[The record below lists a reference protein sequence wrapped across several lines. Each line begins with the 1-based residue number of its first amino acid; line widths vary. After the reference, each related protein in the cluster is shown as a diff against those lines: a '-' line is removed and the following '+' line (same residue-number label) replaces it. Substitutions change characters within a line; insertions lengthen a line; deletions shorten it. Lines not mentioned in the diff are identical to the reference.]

1 MPATK
6 STKTVT
12 EISAY
17 ITDLIDSTCDLLDGA
32 RAGGQVARSAAAQ
45 LAQLRQI
52 LNLICHP
59 DTTTA
64 GFRSCLAGLRGVCAA
79 FLQGP
84 GTGPGVALIAQGQLD
99 VLDAVASFID
109 NDNVTRG

>member
-17 ITDLIDSTCDLLDGA
+17 INDLVDSTCDLLDA
-32 RAGGQVARSAAAQ
+32 ASAGGQVAISAAAQ
-45 LAQLRQI
+45 LAQLRQL

-79 FLQGP
+79 ILQGP
-84 GTGPGVALIAQGQLD
+84 GARPGVAFIAQGQLD
-99 VLDAVASFID
+99 VLDAIASFID
-109 NDNVTRG
+109 NDSVSRG